1 MFVACAHF
9 LSFQN
14 FIYAHFV
21 SSSTQEKIRDNH
33 KETRLTEGLVSLAAT
48 VVLGKKQPFFFFFSV
63 ACLSPEEMA
72 KWAKIPPACR
82 GRKCLARVMAAFRRF
97 FNRLV
102 SIPLL
107 TRATLMFY
115 QPYLNNEC
123 NFCVLFFL
131 FVFPFVFFICLV

>member
-1 MFVACAHF
+1 MFLACAHF

-48 VVLGKKQPFFFFFSV
+48 VVLGKKTTLLFLLFC
-63 ACLSPEEMA
+63 CLSQSRGNGKMGQNSSCVSREEMFSQ
-72 KWAKIPPACR
+72 
-82 GRKCLARVMAAFRRF
+82 GYAAFRRF

-131 FVFPFVFFICLV
+131 LFFHLFFSFA